1 MVRGKFKVVGV
12 KHVDWNPDVRI
23 IELSAVSNDGTP
35 ENERFHKYTPSGSI
49 TMTVDNPVASDQLI
63 LGETFYVDFTLAPK

>member
-1 MVRGKFKVVGV
+1 MVRGKFKVVSV
-12 KHVDWNPDVRI
+12 KHVDWNPDVRV